1 MYLILFGK
9 SQSFSFYAFTENG
22 LVADFNEIIPDFD
35 LLESQLL
42 NIDSEDNKDTFSKYI
57 FKKGSDVN
65 YSLIKM
71 YSFAQPH
78 QGFRIE
84 GCSYGVALLS
94 SENIKISKNNI
105 QFLKIIKQKFA
116 ETILLNN
123 KFTTSNFK
131 NESVLLFEIF
141 KTQIGFKNID
151 LLSNYGFNLP
161 NTTVGVATTSL
172 LNFDIEISNYS
183 EKIYITEDLDRLLR
197 AQKKWG
203 STLLKIYEQKGLNI
217 IEFKKNTTEQQNNTS
232 STNMVNQNNI
242 SNFKIQDLTNELSI
256 LNLSYKKVV
265 KANKN
270 NKNLMLLLIIILLI
284 SLFSLGLMTYKYVMV
299 SDKLND
305 KSLSE
310 LKPEVAQV
318 APSNEISKINPFE
331 DYIFTDNKK
340 NYIELINLI
349 IKLDSTK
356 SEKNK
361 IKLKRTIIKKGQEFN
376 LDTTIINSNLKN
388 Y

>member
-1 MYLILFGK
+1 
-9 SQSFSFYAFTENG
+9 
-22 LVADFNEIIPDFD
+22 
-35 LLESQLL
+35 
-42 NIDSEDNKDTFSKYI
+42 
-57 FKKGSDVN
+57 
-65 YSLIKM
+65 
-71 YSFAQPH
+71 
-78 QGFRIE
+78 
-84 GCSYGVALLS
+84 
-94 SENIKISKNNI
+94 
-105 QFLKIIKQKFA
+105 
-116 ETILLNN
+116 
-123 KFTTSNFK
+123 
-131 NESVLLFEIF
+131 LLFEIF

>member
-9 SQSFSFYAFTENG
+9 SQSFSFYAFNENG
-22 LVADFNEIIPDFD
+22 LVADFNEIIPDFE

-42 NIDSEDNKDTFSKYI
+42 NIDSEDNKDIFSKYI
-57 FKKGSDVN
+57 FKKGSDFN

-94 SENIKISKNNI
+94 PENIKISKNNI

-305 KSLSE
+305 KSLAE

-356 SEKNK
+356 NDIKK
-361 IKLKRTIIKKGQEFN
+361 LKLKRTIIKKGQEFN

>member
-9 SQSFSFYAFTENG
+9 SQSFSFYAFNENG

-84 GCSYGVALLS
+84 GCIDGVALLS